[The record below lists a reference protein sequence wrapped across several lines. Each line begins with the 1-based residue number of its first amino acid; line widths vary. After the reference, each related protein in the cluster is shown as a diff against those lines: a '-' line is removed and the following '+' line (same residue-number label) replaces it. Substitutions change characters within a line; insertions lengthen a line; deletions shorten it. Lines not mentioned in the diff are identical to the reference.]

1 MIIIADNVDVSS
13 YVGTITWSGDINQ
26 MARKL
31 AFDYLYT
38 DLSQDIV
45 QIEITIGSRVLM
57 YSDSGGLLFDGIVI
71 SEEFDE
77 SDIKKSIQ
85 AADYAFYLK
94 SEVYGEFK
102 GTPRHV
108 AATVLAMFG
117 IETGQ
122 MPEDAGEVSI
132 LATGDKTIYQ
142 VITEAYESVGSSV
155 YICMSGT
162 LLNVEKIGSRPAGMV
177 TGDDSVISARYKSS
191 MENMINRVAVIN
203 ASSSLI
209 TNVDSEDTKY
219 GIIQKV
225 YKQDSKDKDMM
236 AEAMKLFKSLENS
249 GSISVKG
256 DISYTAG
263 RSVIVEK
270 VNSKI
275 QGVFNI
281 TSDSHIF
288 SSGQHTANLT
298 LDFSGVVE

>member
-13 YVGTITWSGDINQ
+13 YIGTITWSGDINQ

-38 DLSQDIV
+38 DISQDIV
-45 QIEITIGSRVLM
+45 QIEISIGSRILM
-57 YSDSGGLLFDGIVI
+57 YSDSDTLLFDGIVI
-71 SEEFDE
+71 SEEFD
-77 SDIKKSIQ
+77 DYNAIKKSIQ

-102 GTPRHV
+102 GTPHHV
-108 AATVLAMFG
+108 TATVLAMFG
-117 IETGQ
+117 IDAGQ
-122 MPEDAGEVSI
+122 IPEDAGEVNI

-142 VITEAYESVGSSV
+142 VITEAYEAVGSRV
-155 YICMSGT
+155 YIYMTGT
-162 LLNVEKIGSRPAGMV
+162 ILNVEKIGSRQAGMV
-177 TGDDSVISARYKSS
+177 TGDDSVISAKYKSS

-225 YKQDSKDKDMM
+225 YKHDSKDKDMM

-249 GSISVKG
+249 GSISIKG
-256 DISYTAG
+256 DINYTAG

-270 VNSKI
+270 VNSRI
-275 QGVFNI
+275 QGLFNI
-281 TSDSHIF
+281 TSDSHTF
-288 SSGQHTANLT
+288 TSGQHTASLT
-298 LDFSGVVE
+298 LDFSGVV

>member
-1 MIIIADNVDVSS
+1 MIIIADDVDVSS

-38 DLSQDIV
+38 DITQDIV
-45 QIEITIGSRVLM
+45 QIEISIGSRILM
-57 YSDSGGLLFDGIVI
+57 YSDSDTLLFDGIVI

-102 GTPRHV
+102 GTPHHV
-108 AATVLAMFG
+108 TATVLAMFG
-117 IETGQ
+117 IDAGQ
-122 MPEDAGEVSI
+122 IPEDAGEVSI

-142 VITEAYESVGSSV
+142 IITEAYEAVGSRV
-155 YICMSGT
+155 YIYMTGMV
-162 LLNVEKIGSRPAGMV
+162 LNVEKIGSRLAGMV
-177 TGDDSVISARYKSS
+177 TGDDSVISAKYKSS

-225 YKQDSKDKDMM
+225 YKHDSKDKDMM

-249 GSISVKG
+249 GSISIKG
-256 DISYTAG
+256 DIGYTAG
-263 RSVIVEK
+263 RSIIVEK

-275 QGVFNI
+275 QGLFNI
-281 TSDSHIF
+281 TSDNHTF

-298 LDFSGVVE
+298 LDFSGVV

>member
-1 MIIIADNVDVSS
+1 MIIIADNIDISS
-13 YVGTITWSGDINQ
+13 YVGTITWSGDISQ

-38 DLSQDIV
+38 DLSQDV
-45 QIEITIGSRVLM
+45 TQIEISVGSRVLM
-57 YSDSGGLLFDGIVI
+57 YSDSGILLFDGIVI

-94 SEVYGEFK
+94 SEVYGQFK
-102 GTPRHV
+102 GTPHHV
-108 AATVLAMFG
+108 TATVLAMFG
-117 IETGQ
+117 IEAGQ
-122 MPEDAGEVSI
+122 MPEDAGEVSL

-142 VITEAYESVGSSV
+142 IITEAYEAAGSRV
-155 YICMSGT
+155 YIHMTGT
-162 LLNVEKIGSRPAGMV
+162 VLNIEKIGSRPAGMV
-177 TGDDSVISARYKSS
+177 SGDDSVISARYKSS

-209 TNVDSEDTKY
+209 TNADSEDTKY

-225 YKQDSKDKDMM
+225 YKHDSKDKDMM

-249 GSISVKG
+249 GSVSVRG
-256 DISYTAG
+256 DTGYTAG

-270 VNSKI
+270 VNSRIK
-275 QGVFNI
+275 GLFNI
-281 TSDSHIF
+281 TSDNHTF

-298 LDFSGVVE
+298 LDFSGVV